1 MDQVAL
7 LHGKYSLANIIETL
21 KTESHKL
28 SNDVSIEQ
36 VARLSVAMDM
46 FIFNCDCG
54 DDVYKCK
61 NEILS
66 RMVEKHL

>member
-7 LHGKYSLANIIETL
+7 LHGKYSLADIIETL

-28 SNDVSIEQ
+28 STDINIEQ
-36 VARLSVAMDM
+36 VTKLSVAIDM

-54 DDVYKCK
+54 DEIYKCK
-61 NEILS
+61 NEILK